1 MADPAHLDANWKAVY
16 EMNHNPEGSSGQWNS
31 NDLLSFQQKVQCH
44 LCNLWNGIITFVL
57 LFLVDRFSDNLVF
70 LLLLTSLLLIR
81 LWHNLIT
88 LQLIKYFVFIAW
100 WYFLDSS
107 ECTSI
112 FRRSGIIFMTVFNWP
127 MLWK

>member
-1 MADPAHLDANWKAVY
+1 MEAPAHLDANWKGVY

-31 NDLLSFQQKVQCH
+31 NDLLSFQREVQCH
-44 LCNLWNGIITFVL
+44 LCYLWNGIITFVL
-57 LFLVDRFSDNLVF
+57 LLPVDRFADNLVF

-81 LWHNLIT
+81 LWHST

-112 FRRSGIIFMTVFNWP
+112 FHRSRVIFMTIFNCP